1 MYIAY
6 ICVYLWMPV
15 CVKEIQKTREKL
27 HNTWMQR
34 FRKVKKK
41 QWRTM
46 REGARAQVQCVEN
59 VGKLL
64 SWSKY
69 SYRFPKDAAHIN
81 GAKISTC
88 SSSNRSIYLAAAA
101 DDRAMWRSSIVLPQL
116 LATLSSAARRSE
128 CCIFIYIY
136 TYTYAA
142 RCLSVLGGATVCVRL
157 SASGNSKYSSITRRS
172 AVLLCLCL

>member
-1 MYIAY
+1 
-6 ICVYLWMPV
+6 
-15 CVKEIQKTREKL
+15 
-27 HNTWMQR
+27 
-34 FRKVKKK
+34 
-41 QWRTM
+41 M
-46 REGARAQVQCVEN
+46 RERARAQVQCVEN

-69 SYRFPKDAAHIN
+69 SYRFPKDAAHAN

-136 TYTYAA
+136 TYTLAYDAVINQIFMRAHQQQVKSTSNKTCPQESQSPMHPISPIHDRRWQALMINQRPQKAKGIGA
-142 RCLSVLGGATVCVRL
+142 R
-157 SASGNSKYSSITRRS
+157 
-172 AVLLCLCL
+172 